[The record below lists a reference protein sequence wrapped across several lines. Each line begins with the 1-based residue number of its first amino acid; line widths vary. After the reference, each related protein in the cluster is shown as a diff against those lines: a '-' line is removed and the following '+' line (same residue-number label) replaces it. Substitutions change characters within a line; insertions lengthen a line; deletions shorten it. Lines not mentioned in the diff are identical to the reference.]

1 MHTVIYGTDIQFWPT
16 LAVNDDHWVFEK
28 WWAASDD
35 HWVFEKWWA
44 ASDEQRVMTIECL
57 RSDEQRVIGSEWR
70 SLSVEEWW
78 AVRGEEWRLCC
89 IPCLLRCFCFWAPF
103 YFSLFHICRVGHN
116 RIYTP
121 YMPVCLVIFLPIIP
135 YIHRMYMV
143 LANPTYIP

>member
-57 RSDEQRVIGSEWR
+57 RSDEQRVIGSEWWP
-70 SLSVEEWW
+70 LSVWGVMSSELSAVSDDHWVFEEWW
-78 AVRGEEWRLCC
+78 AASYRQRVTIIECWGVVSSKGWGMTLVLHSL
-89 IPCLLRCFCFWAPF
+89 PPALFLLLSSF
-103 YFSLFHICRVGHN
+103 LFFPVS
-116 RIYTP
+116 
-121 YMPVCLVIFLPIIP
+121 YM
-135 YIHRMYMV
+135 
-143 LANPTYIP
+143 